1 MIRLRDMMTAAA
13 TVLATLGAV
22 PVEASQRSSAA
33 VCKPTSGLLA
43 LADLPEASGVAVSR
57 AASGRL
63 WMHNDSGPP
72 VLIAVDGTGKQAG
85 RLTLTGARVE
95 DWEALASGA
104 CASGSCL
111 YVGDIG
117 DNDATRKLITIY
129 RVIEPSQP
137 NGSAKAEVFHASYPD
152 GAHDAETLLAAP
164 DGTLLIVTKGDTGP
178 VALYK
183 FPRQLQAGT
192 IMKLE
197 RVGSPLATKPRNDAR
212 VTDGAFSADGRW
224 VVLRTHTAL
233 VFYRGDD
240 FMKGNFHESH
250 RVDLSSLKEPQG
262 EAVGFGTGNT
272 VYVAGEGGGKNQ
284 PGTLAALSCE
294 P

>member
-1 MIRLRDMMTAAA
+1 MIRLRDVMVSA
-13 TVLATLGAV
+13 TVLAALGSV
-22 PVEASQRSSAA
+22 TVEASQRSTAA
-33 VCKPTSGLLA
+33 VCKPASGLLS
-43 LADLPEASGVAVSR
+43 LADLPEASGI
-57 AASGRL
+57 AASRTSTGRL
-63 WMHNDSGPP
+63 WVHNDSGQP
-72 VLIAVDGTGKQAG
+72 VLIAVDGTGKPAG
-85 RLTLTGARVE
+85 RLTLAGARVE
-95 DWEALASGA
+95 DWEALASGP
-104 CASGSCL
+104 CASGACL

-117 DNDATRKLITIY
+117 DNDATRKQITIY

-137 NGSAKAEVFHASYPD
+137 NGSAKAEAFHASYPD
-152 GAHDAETLLAAP
+152 GSHDAETLLAAP

-183 FPRQLQAGT
+183 FPRQLQAGRS
-192 IMKLE
+192 MKLQ
-197 RVGSPLATKPRNDAR
+197 RVGSPLAAQPRDDGR

-224 VVLRTHTAL
+224 VVLRTRTAL

-240 FMKGNFHESH
+240 FMRGNFQEAH
-250 RVDLSSLKEPQG
+250 RMDLSSLKEPQG

-284 PGTLAALSCE
+284 PGTLATLSCE

>member
-1 MIRLRDMMTAAA
+1 MIVAAA
-13 TVLATLGAV
+13 VLWGLGAA
-22 PVEASQRSSAA
+22 PIEGSQRSSAT
-33 VCKPTSGLLA
+33 VCKPASGLFA
-43 LADLPEASGVAVSR
+43 LADLPEASGLAPSR
-57 AASGRL
+57 ASKGRL
-63 WMHNDSGPP
+63 WIHNDSGQP
-72 VLIAVDGTGKQAG
+72 VLIAVDSSGKPAG
-85 RLTLTGARVE
+85 RITLSGARVE
-95 DWEALASGA
+95 DWEALASGP

-117 DNDATRKLITIY
+117 DNEASRKQVTIY
-129 RVIEPSQP
+129 RVVEPAQP
-137 NGSAKAEVFHASYPD
+137 NGSAKAEAFHASFPD

-164 DGTLLIVTKGDTGP
+164 DGTLLIVTKGETGP
-178 VALYK
+178 LAVYK

-192 IMKLE
+192 TMKLE
-197 RVGSPLATKPRNDAR
+197 RVGSPLVAKPRTEAR

-224 VVLRTHTAL
+224 VVLRTRTAL

-240 FMKGNFHESH
+240 FLNGNFHESH
-250 RVDLSSLKEPQG
+250 RMDLSSLNEPQG
-262 EAVGFGTGNT
+262 EAVGFGTGTT